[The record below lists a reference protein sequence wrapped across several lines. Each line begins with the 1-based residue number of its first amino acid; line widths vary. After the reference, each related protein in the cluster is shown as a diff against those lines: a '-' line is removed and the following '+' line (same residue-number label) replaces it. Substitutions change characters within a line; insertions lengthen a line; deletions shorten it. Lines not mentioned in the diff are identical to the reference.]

1 LTPLK
6 KEQEAK
12 MQKSHDRI
20 DRKIVVALLLAVLSA
35 GSVFA
40 KGRTQRLEG
49 TVTAIGN
56 NYVTI
61 ETKAH
66 QVLNV
71 GITNATK
78 FFKQK
83 KVSSL
88 SEMKTGDH
96 VVFLA
101 TPSAD
106 ATSKN
111 TPSASNTQKDT
122 LSLGIGFTAV
132 QASY

>member
-1 LTPLK
+1 MQD
-6 KEQEAK
+6 QES
-12 MQKSHDRI
+12 QN
-20 DRKIVVALLLAVLSA
+20 
-35 GSVFA
+35 
-40 KGRTQRLEG
+40 LEG
-49 TVTAIGN
+49 TVQTIGSD
-56 NYVTI
+56 YVAI

-66 QVLNV
+66 QALNV

-106 ATSKN
+106 TTSKN

-132 QASY
+132 QASF